1 MKKIKV
7 EGYYRKPAMVREH
20 WREWS
25 YVPAYERNVPRKKH
39 LSEFNIQ
46 QILQPKVT
54 TVVEISPDTG
64 KLLKQLIFTLSGALV
79 VAAALRS
86 R

>member
-1 MKKIKV
+1 MKTIIVK
-7 EGYYRKPAMVREH
+7 EHYRKPTQVKQHNRDWSYVREH
-20 WREWS
+20 KRT
-25 YVPAYERNVPRKKH
+25 
-39 LSEFNIQ
+39 LSEFN
-46 QILQPKVT
+46 LQNVLNPKVT
-54 TVVEISPDTG
+54 TTVEVSQDTG